1 MGTLRYKKNPMADS
15 SLQTEIVELQA
26 QVAKDHDAL
35 RKASLNGQKL
45 MMLCLK
51 MNQKLNLM
59 MEMAKSAVEAPVGS
73 SVGDVSAGD
82 APLMCGFMNKRAKND
97 RSWKKRWFVLR
108 KGALSYYTDQN
119 ATTPKG
125 TIPLA
130 TCIVDGLKTR
140 ENTTRPCMALIVEG
154 RTLYCEA
161 ETKKD
166 NVAWFLAI
174 NCMQQQ
180 LDYSRKLEAQGE
192 VPDARILAFFDHPLR
207 TVLDLSDSPLA
218 VEAITSMESS
228 IRFHS
233 ALTKLVVK
241 AASLRDEHM
250 EPLARALAG
259 NKFLTVV
266 NLSAND
272 LSPAAATGLAA
283 ALDKNTSIT
292 ELYLASNRLGD
303 QGVSALADVLADRT
317 PLSVL
322 DLSDNEVSDAGF
334 SYFVDNLAA
343 AGSAIPALDFASNA
357 ITSAAITDSL
367 IPALSSLSSLK
378 KLGLASNDID
388 DAGAVA
394 ILSAAPSTSLS
405 HIILSG
411 NPYSP
416 DEHSPAQLS
425 CILGTPSLVLLDMV
439 PVVIDE
445 QAAAS
450 IRILRDTNALSLS

>member
-1 MGTLRYKKNPMADS
+1 MGTPRRKKPMADS

-140 ENTTRPCMALIVEG
+140 ENTTRPCMELIVEG

-218 VEAITSMESS
+218 V
-228 IRFHS
+228 S

-303 QGVSALADVLADRT
+303 QGVSALADVLADRI

-343 AGSAIPALDFASNA
+343 AVSAIPALDFASNA
-357 ITSAAITDSL
+357 ITSAAITESL
-367 IPALSSLSSLK
+367 IPA
-378 KLGLASNDID
+378 
-388 DAGAVA
+388 
-394 ILSAAPSTSLS
+394 LSAAPSTSLS

-416 DEHSPAQLS
+416 DDHSPAQLS

>member
-1 MGTLRYKKNPMADS
+1 MGTPRRKKPMADS

-119 ATTPKG
+119 AATPKG

-283 ALDKNTSIT
+283 A
-292 ELYLASNRLGD
+292 
-303 QGVSALADVLADRT
+303 
-317 PLSVL
+317 
-322 DLSDNEVSDAGF
+322 
-334 SYFVDNLAA
+334 
-343 AGSAIPALDFASNA
+343 GSAIPALDFASNA
-357 ITSAAITDSL
+357 ITSAAITESL
-367 IPALSSLSSLK
+367 IPALSALSSLK

-416 DEHSPAQLS
+416 DDHSPAQLS